1 MKQSTERVSVH
12 FSHTVVSDSLQPHR
26 LQHARIPCPKPT
38 PRACSNSCPLSR
50 WSHPTISSPVT
61 PFFSCLQSSPGSGS
75 FPVSQFFASCG
86 PVLEFQ
92 LQHQS
97 FKWIFRTDFH
107 YDRLVWSACSPSDS
121 RESSLTP
128 QFKSINSSVL
138 SFLYSPTGRAW
149 VISKGEESLKLW
161 CGQRL
166 WAG

>member
-1 MKQSTERVSVH
+1 M
-12 FSHTVVSDSLQPHR
+12 D
-26 LQHARIPCPKPT
+26 CCT
-38 PRACSNSCPLSR
+38 PD
-50 WSHPTISSPVT
+50 
-61 PFFSCLQSSPGSGS
+61 
-75 FPVSQFFASCG
+75 FPVLHYLPEFAQIHVHWASDAIQLSHLLL
-86 PVLEFQ
+86 PPSPPALNLSNIRVFSSESVLHIRWPKVLKLQ
-92 LQHQS
+92 LQYQS
-97 FKWIFRTDFH
+97 FQWIFRTDFH